1 MPIIAAMLPSI
12 LAIAAGAALGAL
24 CRWSLG
30 LALNAWYPTL
40 PPGTLA
46 ANLIGGYLA
55 GLALPLLLANPEW
68 PSTWRLFIITGFLG
82 GLTTFSAFSLEMA
95 TLLQHGRWVA
105 ALGGITV
112 HVGGSIAA
120 TLAGFATV
128 AALRP

>member
-1 MPIIAAMLPSI
+1 MMELMLPSI

-24 CRWSLG
+24 CRWALG
-30 LALNAWYPTL
+30 LALNAWYPAL

-55 GLALPLLLANPEW
+55 GIALPLLLSNPDW
-68 PSTWRLFIITGFLG
+68 PPTWRLFIITGFLG

-95 TLLQHGRWVA
+95 TLLQQGRLLAAMGGVA
-105 ALGGITV
+105 A
-112 HVGGSIAA
+112 HVAGSIAA

-128 AALRP
+128 AALRA

>member
-1 MPIIAAMLPSI
+1 MMAAMLPSI

-24 CRWSLG
+24 CRWALG
-30 LALNAWYPTL
+30 LALNAWYPAL

-55 GLALPLLLANPEW
+55 GIALPLLMANPDW
-68 PSTWRLFIITGFLG
+68 PPAWRLFIITGFLG

-95 TLLQHGRWVA
+95 TLLQQGRFVTAMAGVA
-105 ALGGITV
+105 V
-112 HVGGSIAA
+112 HAGGSIAA

-128 AALRP
+128 AALRA

>member
-1 MPIIAAMLPSI
+1 MMAAMLPSI

-24 CRWSLG
+24 CRWALG
-30 LALNAWYPTL
+30 LALNAWYPAL

-55 GLALPLLLANPEW
+55 GIALPLLMANPDW
-68 PSTWRLFIITGFLG
+68 PPAWRLFIITGFLG

-95 TLLQHGRWVA
+95 TLLQQGRFVTAMAGVA
-105 ALGGITV
+105 V
-112 HVGGSIAA
+112 HAAGSIAA

-128 AALRP
+128 AALRA